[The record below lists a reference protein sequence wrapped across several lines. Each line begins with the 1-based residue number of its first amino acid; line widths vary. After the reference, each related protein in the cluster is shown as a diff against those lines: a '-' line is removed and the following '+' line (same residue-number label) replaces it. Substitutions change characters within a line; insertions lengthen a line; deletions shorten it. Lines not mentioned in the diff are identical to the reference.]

1 MAPNKQVSPVIRIS
15 QGERDA
21 SARATHLEA
30 ATRKFLV
37 TTNERKQMSTKTNFK
52 RIALVAVAALGMGV
66 LSSVPSQAVVS
77 IGSLTLTTSNGTAT
91 IIKADTTGAGS
102 VTVRWTSIT
111 ASDSIAISSVVKS
124 VPTGATA
131 PNVVFS
137 GKDTLTAA
145 VATVL
150 KPASANSSLDGGRTP
165 GDVAAAAGSPTAGY
179 LYQYKDSAIA
189 TSVTGYNS
197 ATFRVQLDS
206 FTSTRVAGTYTYTIT
221 AVPYTYTAGIGVAP
235 TFDGNNTID
244 YSRAVTAEVSIVIA
258 ALASASTVSSA
269 ANSSAWIA
277 TTSALADAATGDAAI
292 NVPAA
297 VSATN
302 AARAYIDVDILNAS
316 GNATDESVTVTT
328 NIGQVG
334 TATIRGKDVTLATSS
349 GSIEV
354 LVYSDGTA
362 GTATITVKT
371 ATITFPSKTVTFYAA
386 APSTIVA
393 SVLNSAPGVGTTD
406 LAIAAVAK
414 DSNGNAYSGTLY
426 VSSDALTVI
435 EDTAAACSYNA
446 TNSRHECSVTGVIA
460 GSAKITVRDKASG
473 ATIVSS
479 NAVDLTVT
487 SSAPVKVSLAFDKA
501 TYAPGEKATLLISVL
516 DAAGKSVKAQTFNN
530 LFATGGITLSTAAGN
545 GSETVTA
552 VSATTVSLASYAL
565 GTLTTPVKAYTLYMP
580 NTGGTLKATA
590 TGGTSLALAGQV
602 EVSASATVT
611 DNAAAALAA
620 VTALA
625 TTVASLKTLITTL
638 TNLVL
643 KIQKK
648 VKA

>member
-1 MAPNKQVSPVIRIS
+1 
-15 QGERDA
+15 
-21 SARATHLEA
+21 
-30 ATRKFLV
+30 
-37 TTNERKQMSTKTNFK
+37 MSTKTNFK
-52 RIALVAVAALGMGV
+52 RIALVAVAALGLGV

-91 IIKADTTGAGS
+91 KIKADTVGAGS

-111 ASDSIAISSVVKS
+111 AIDSVAISSVVKS

-145 VATVL
+145 TATILRPSSV
-150 KPASANSSLDGGRTP
+150 NSSLNGGRTP
-165 GDVAAAAGSPTAGY
+165 GDVVGELNLGY
-179 LYQYKDSAIA
+179 AYQYQDSAVA
-189 TSVTGYNS
+189 TSALGYNS

-206 FTSTRVAGTYTYTIT
+206 KTSTRVAGTYTYTIT
-221 AVPYTYTAGIGVAP
+221 AVPYTYVAGIGVAP
-235 TFDGNNTID
+235 TEAGNNTLD

-258 ALASASTVSSA
+258 ALASESTVSSA

-277 TTSALADAATGDAAI
+277 STSALADAATTDAAI

-297 VSATN
+297 VSTTN
-302 AARAYIDVDILNAS
+302 AARAYIDVDIANAS
-316 GNATDESVTVTT
+316 GNAVDESVTVTT

-334 TATIRGKDVTLATSS
+334 TATIRGKDVTLATAS
-349 GSIEV
+349 GTIEV

-371 ATITFPSKTVTFYAA
+371 PTITFPSKTVTFYAA

-406 LAIAAVAK
+406 LTIGAVAK

-435 EDTAAACSYNA
+435 SDTAAACSYNA
-446 TNSRHECSVTGVIA
+446 TNARHECSVTGVIA

-487 SSAPVKVSLAFDKA
+487 SSAPARVSLAFDKA

-516 DAAGKSVKAQTFNN
+516 DAAGKSVKADTFNN

-552 VSATTVSLASYAL
+552 ISATTVSLASYAL

-580 NTGGTLKATA
+580 NTGGTFKATA

>member
-1 MAPNKQVSPVIRIS
+1 
-15 QGERDA
+15 
-21 SARATHLEA
+21 
-30 ATRKFLV
+30 
-37 TTNERKQMSTKTNFK
+37 MSTTTNFK
-52 RIALVAVAALGMGV
+52 RIALVAAAALGMGV

-77 IGSLTLTTSNGTAT
+77 IGSLTITSSNGTAT
-91 IIKADTTGAGS
+91 KAKADSTSAGS
-102 VTVRWTSIT
+102 VTVKWTSIT
-111 ASDSIAISSVVKS
+111 AIDSVVLSAVLKS
-124 VPTGATA
+124 KPGSDA
-131 PNVVFS
+131 PGLIFQ
-137 GKDTLTAA
+137 GKDTLTASVETILAPVASLGTSPGVVGAVSEYSLSYLDSA
-145 VATVL
+145 VAT
-150 KPASANSSLDGGRTP
+150 
-165 GDVAAAAGSPTAGY
+165 AA
-179 LYQYKDSAIA
+179 
-189 TSVTGYNS
+189 VGYNA

-206 FTSTRVAGTYTYTIT
+206 KTAARTIGTYVYTVT
-221 AVPYTYTAGIGVAP
+221 AIPYTYVSGIGVAP
-235 TFDGNNTID
+235 TFAGNNTID
-244 YSRAVTAEVSIVIA
+244 YSRAVSTDVSITIA
-258 ALASASTVSSA
+258 ALASESEVSSA

-277 TTSALADAATGDAAI
+277 TTGTLADAATGDSAI

-302 AARAYIDVDILNAS
+302 AARAVIDVNIANAS
-316 GNATDESVTVTT
+316 GAAVNESVTVTT

-334 TATIRGKDVTLATSS
+334 TSTIRGKSVVLATSS
-349 GSIEV
+349 GDINV
-354 LVYSDGTA
+354 NVYSDGTA
-362 GTATITVKT
+362 GTATITIST
-371 ATITFPSKTVTFYAA
+371 PTITFPSKTVNFYAA

-393 SVLNSAPGVGTTD
+393 SVLNSAPGVGTNT
-406 LAIAAVAK
+406 LTIGAVAK
-414 DSNGNAYSGTLY
+414 DSNGNAYSADLY

-435 EDTAAACSYNA
+435 SDTAAACSYNA

-487 SSAPVKVSLAFDKA
+487 SSAPARVSLAFDKA

-516 DAAGKSVKAQTFNN
+516 DAAGKSVKANEFAN

-552 VSATTVSLASYAL
+552 ISATTVSLASYAL

-580 NTGGTLKATA
+580 NTGGTFKATA

-602 EVSASATVT
+602 EVSASATIT

-620 VTALA
+620 VNALA
-625 TTVASLKTLITTL
+625 TTVASLRTLITTL

-648 VKA
+648 VRA

>member
-1 MAPNKQVSPVIRIS
+1 
-15 QGERDA
+15 
-21 SARATHLEA
+21 
-30 ATRKFLV
+30 
-37 TTNERKQMSTKTNFK
+37 
-52 RIALVAVAALGMGV
+52 
-66 LSSVPSQAVVS
+66 
-77 IGSLTLTTSNGTAT
+77 
-91 IIKADTTGAGS
+91 
-102 VTVRWTSIT
+102 
-111 ASDSIAISSVVKS
+111 VVKA

-131 PNVVFS
+131 PSVVFS

-145 VATVL
+145 AATVL
-150 KPASANSSLDGGRTP
+150 APASVNSALDGGVTP
-165 GDVAAAAGSPTAGY
+165 GAASTSPNLGY
-179 LYQYKDSAIA
+179 AYQYKDSAVA
-189 TSVTGYNS
+189 TSAVGYNS
-197 ATFRVQLDS
+197 ATFRVQIDS
-206 FTSTRVAGTYTYTIT
+206 YTSTRVAGTYTYTIT

-235 TFDGNNTID
+235 TFAGNNTLD

-258 ALASASTVSSA
+258 ALASESTVSSA

-277 TTSALADAATGDAAI
+277 TTSALADAATGDSAI

-297 VSATN
+297 VSSTN
-302 AARAYIDVDILNAS
+302 AARAYIDVDIANAS
-316 GNATDESVTVTT
+316 GNAVDESVTVTT

-334 TATIRGKDVTLATSS
+334 TSTIRGKSVVLATTS

-362 GTATITVKT
+362 GTATITVT
-371 ATITFPSKTVTFYAA
+371 TPTITFPSKTVSFYAA

-393 SVLNSAPGVGTTD
+393 SVLNSAPGVGTNT
-406 LAIAAVAK
+406 LTIGAVAK
-414 DSNGNAYSGTLY
+414 DSNGNAYTAALY

-435 EDTAAACSYNA
+435 SDTAAACSYNA
-446 TNSRHECSVTGVIA
+446 TNARHECSVTGVIA

-487 SSAPVKVSLAFDKA
+487 SSAPATVKLAFDKA

-516 DAAGKSVKAQTFNN
+516 DAAGKSVKAQEFAN

-552 VSATTVSLASYAL
+552 VSATTISLASYAL
-565 GTLTTPVKAYTLYMP
+565 GSLTTPVKAYTLYMP
-580 NTGGTLKATA
+580 NTGGTFKATA

>member
-1 MAPNKQVSPVIRIS
+1 
-15 QGERDA
+15 
-21 SARATHLEA
+21 
-30 ATRKFLV
+30 
-37 TTNERKQMSTKTNFK
+37 
-52 RIALVAVAALGMGV
+52 
-66 LSSVPSQAVVS
+66 
-77 IGSLTLTTSNGTAT
+77 LTITSSNGTAT
-91 IIKADTTGAGS
+91 KAKADSTSAGS
-102 VTVRWTSIT
+102 VTVKWTSIT
-111 ASDSIAISSVVKS
+111 AIDSVVLSSVLKTK
-124 VPTGATA
+124 PGTDA
-131 PNVVFS
+131 PGLIFQ
-137 GKDTLTAA
+137 GKDTLTASVETVLAPVASLGSNVGAGVASEYNLSYRDSA
-145 VATVL
+145 VAT
-150 KPASANSSLDGGRTP
+150 SA
-165 GDVAAAAGSPTAGY
+165 V
-179 LYQYKDSAIA
+179 
-189 TSVTGYNS
+189 GYNA

-206 FTSTRVAGTYTYTIT
+206 ATTGRTAGTYVYTVT
-221 AVPYTYTAGIGVAP
+221 AIPYTYAAGIGVAP
-235 TFDGNNTID
+235 TFAGNNTID
-244 YSRAVTAEVSIVIA
+244 YSRAVSVDVSITIA
-258 ALASASTVSSA
+258 ALASESTVSSA
-269 ANSSAWIA
+269 ATSSAWIA
-277 TTSALADAATGDAAI
+277 TTAALSDAATTDAAI

-302 AARAYIDVDILNAS
+302 APRAYIDVDIANAL
-316 GNATDESVTVTT
+316 GTAVDESVTVTT
-328 NIGQVG
+328 TIGQVG
-334 TATIRGKDVTLATSS
+334 TSTIRGKSVVLATTTGTIS
-349 GSIEV
+349 V

-362 GTATITVKT
+362 GTATITVT
-371 ATITFPSKTVTFYAA
+371 TPTITFPSKTVNFYAA

-393 SVLNSAPGVGTTD
+393 SVLNSAPGVGTNT
-406 LAIAAVAK
+406 LTIGAVAK
-414 DSNGNAYSGTLY
+414 DSNGNAYSADLY

-435 EDTAAACSYNA
+435 SDTAAACSYNA

-487 SSAPVKVSLAFDKA
+487 SSAPARVSLAFDKA

-516 DAAGKSVKAQTFNN
+516 DAAGKSVKAGEFAN

-552 VSATTVSLASYAL
+552 ISATTVSLASYAL

-580 NTGGTLKATA
+580 NTGGTFKATA

-602 EVSASATVT
+602 EVSASATIT

>member
-1 MAPNKQVSPVIRIS
+1 
-15 QGERDA
+15 
-21 SARATHLEA
+21 
-30 ATRKFLV
+30 
-37 TTNERKQMSTKTNFK
+37 MSTKTNFK
-52 RIALVAVAALGMGV
+52 RIALVAVASLGLGV

-91 IIKADTTGAGS
+91 KIKADTTGAGS

-111 ASDSIAISSVVKS
+111 ASDSVAISSVVKS

-150 KPASANSSLDGGRTP
+150 NPASVNSSLDGGQTP
-165 GDVAAAAGSPTAGY
+165 GQSTAAPTIGY
-179 LYQYKDSAIA
+179 AYQYRDSAIA
-189 TSVTGYNS
+189 TSATGYNS
-197 ATFRVQLDS
+197 ATFRVQIDS
-206 FTSTRVAGTYTYTIT
+206 LTSTRVAGTYTYTIT

-235 TFDGNNTID
+235 TFAGNNTLD

-258 ALASASTVSSA
+258 ATAAESTVSSA

-292 NVPAA
+292 NVAAA

-302 AARAYIDVDILNAS
+302 AAKAYIDVDILNAS
-316 GNATDESVTVTT
+316 GSAVDESVTVTT

-334 TATIRGKDVTLATSS
+334 TATIRGKSVVLATTS

-362 GTATITVKT
+362 GTATITIT
-371 ATITFPSKTVTFYAA
+371 TPTITFPSKTVKFYAA

-393 SVLNSAPGVGTTD
+393 SVLNSAPGVGTTT
-406 LAIAAVAK
+406 LVVGAVAK
-414 DSNGNAYSGTLY
+414 DSNGNAYTADLY

-435 EDTAAACSYNA
+435 SDTAAACSYNS

-487 SSAPVKVSLAFDKA
+487 SSAPATVKLAFDKA

-516 DAAGKSVKAQTFNN
+516 DSAGKSVKAQTFSD

-552 VSATTVSLASYAL
+552 ISAMTVSLASYAL
-565 GTLTTPVKAYTLYMP
+565 GSLTTPVKAYTLYMP
-580 NTGGTLKATA
+580 NTGGTFKATA

>member
-1 MAPNKQVSPVIRIS
+1 
-15 QGERDA
+15 
-21 SARATHLEA
+21 
-30 ATRKFLV
+30 
-37 TTNERKQMSTKTNFK
+37 MSTKTNFK
-52 RIALVAVAALGMGV
+52 RIALVAVAALGLGV

-91 IIKADTTGAGS
+91 KIKADTVGAGS

-111 ASDSIAISSVVKS
+111 AIDSVAISSVVKS

-145 VATVL
+145 TATILRPSSV
-150 KPASANSSLDGGRTP
+150 NSSLNGGRTP
-165 GDVAAAAGSPTAGY
+165 GDVVGELNLGY
-179 LYQYKDSAIA
+179 AYQYQDSAVA
-189 TSVTGYNS
+189 TSALGYNS

-206 FTSTRVAGTYTYTIT
+206 KTSTRVAGTYTYTIT
-221 AVPYTYTAGIGVAP
+221 AVPYTYVAGIGVAP
-235 TFDGNNTID
+235 TEAGNNTLD

-258 ALASASTVSSA
+258 ALASESTVSSA

-277 TTSALADAATGDAAI
+277 STSALADAATTDAAI

-297 VSATN
+297 VSTTN
-302 AARAYIDVDILNAS
+302 AARAYIDVDIANAS
-316 GNATDESVTVTT
+316 GNAVDESVTVTT

-334 TATIRGKDVTLATSS
+334 TATIRGKDVTLATAS
-349 GSIEV
+349 GTIEV

-371 ATITFPSKTVTFYAA
+371 PTITFPSKTVTFYAA

-406 LAIAAVAK
+406 LTIGAVAK

-435 EDTAAACSYNA
+435 SDTAAACSYNA
-446 TNSRHECSVTGVIA
+446 TNARHECSVTGVIA

-487 SSAPVKVSLAFDKA
+487 SSAPARVSLAFDKA

-516 DAAGKSVKAQTFNN
+516 DAAGKSVKADTFNN

-552 VSATTVSLASYAL
+552 ISATTVSLASYAL

-580 NTGGTLKATA
+580 NTGGTFKATA

-620 VTALA
+620 VNALA
-625 TTVASLKTLITTL
+625 TTVASLRTLITTK
-638 TNLVL
+638 L
-643 KIQKK
+643 KAVIRCFSWCYTDNIRP
-648 VKA
+648 AGPRSYYCTARC

>member
-1 MAPNKQVSPVIRIS
+1 
-15 QGERDA
+15 
-21 SARATHLEA
+21 
-30 ATRKFLV
+30 
-37 TTNERKQMSTKTNFK
+37 MSTKTNFK
-52 RIALVAVAALGMGV
+52 RIALVAVAALGLGV

-91 IIKADTTGAGS
+91 KIKADTVGAGS

-111 ASDSIAISSVVKS
+111 AIDSVAISSVVKS

-145 VATVL
+145 TATILRPSSV
-150 KPASANSSLDGGRTP
+150 NSSLNGGRTP
-165 GDVAAAAGSPTAGY
+165 GDVVGELNLGY
-179 LYQYKDSAIA
+179 AYQYQDSAVA
-189 TSVTGYNS
+189 TSALGYNS

-206 FTSTRVAGTYTYTIT
+206 KTSTRVAGTYTYTIT
-221 AVPYTYTAGIGVAP
+221 AVPYTYVAGIGVAP
-235 TFDGNNTID
+235 TEAGNNTLD

-258 ALASASTVSSA
+258 ALASESTVSSA

-277 TTSALADAATGDAAI
+277 STSALADAATTDAAI

-297 VSATN
+297 VSTTN
-302 AARAYIDVDILNAS
+302 AARAYIDVDIANAS
-316 GNATDESVTVTT
+316 GNAVDESVTVTT

-334 TATIRGKDVTLATSS
+334 TATIRGKDVTLATAS
-349 GSIEV
+349 GTIEV

-371 ATITFPSKTVTFYAA
+371 PTITFPSKTVTFYAA

-406 LAIAAVAK
+406 LTIGAVAK

-435 EDTAAACSYNA
+435 SDTAAACSYNA
-446 TNSRHECSVTGVIA
+446 TNARHECSVTGVIA

-487 SSAPVKVSLAFDKA
+487 SSAPARVSLAFDKA

-516 DAAGKSVKAQTFNN
+516 DAAGKSVKADTFNN

-552 VSATTVSLASYAL
+552 ISATTVSLASYAL

-580 NTGGTLKATA
+580 NTGGTFKATA

-620 VTALA
+620 VNALA
-625 TTVASLKTLITTL
+625 TTVASLRTLITTL

>member
-1 MAPNKQVSPVIRIS
+1 MTPKKQVSPVIRIS

-52 RIALVAVAALGMGV
+52 RIALVAVAALGLGV
-66 LSSVPSQAVVS
+66 LSSAPSQAVVS

-91 IIKADTTGAGS
+91 KITADTTGAGS

-111 ASDSIAISSVVKS
+111 AIDSVAISSVVKS

-145 VATVL
+145 VATSL
-150 KPASANSSLDGGRTP
+150 APASVNSSLTGGTTP
-165 GDVAAAAGSPTAGY
+165 GVAGEGTLGY
-179 LYQYKDSAIA
+179 AYQYQDSAVA
-189 TSVTGYNS
+189 TAAVGYNS

-206 FTSTRVAGTYTYTIT
+206 KTSTRVAGTYTYTIT

-235 TFDGNNTID
+235 TFAGNNTLD

-258 ALASASTVSSA
+258 ATAAESTVSSA
-269 ANSSAWIA
+269 ALSSAWIA
-277 TTSALADAATGDAAI
+277 TTSALADAATGDSAI

-297 VSATN
+297 VSSTN
-302 AARAYIDVDILNAS
+302 AARAYIDVDIFNAS
-316 GNATDESVTVTT
+316 SSSVNESVTVTT

-334 TATIRGKDVTLATSS
+334 TSTIRGKSVVLATTS
-349 GSIEV
+349 GTIEV

-362 GTATITVKT
+362 GTATITVT
-371 ATITFPSKTVTFYAA
+371 TPTITFPSKTVNFYAA
-386 APSTIVA
+386 APSKIVA
-393 SVLNSAPGVGTTD
+393 SVLNSAPGVGTNT
-406 LAIAAVAK
+406 LTIGAVAT
-414 DSNGNAYSGTLY
+414 DANGNAYSADLY

-435 EDTAAACSYNA
+435 SDTAAACSYNA
-446 TNSRHECSVTGVIA
+446 TNARHECSVTGVIA

-487 SSAPVKVSLAFDKA
+487 SSAPAKVSLAFDKA
-501 TYAPGEKATLLISVL
+501 TYAPGEKATLLITVL
-516 DAAGKSVKAQTFNN
+516 DSAGKSVKAQAFNE

-552 VSATTVSLASYAL
+552 ISATTVSLASYAL

-580 NTGGTLKATA
+580 NTGGTFKATA

-602 EVSASATVT
+602 AVSASATVT

>member
-1 MAPNKQVSPVIRIS
+1 
-15 QGERDA
+15 
-21 SARATHLEA
+21 
-30 ATRKFLV
+30 
-37 TTNERKQMSTKTNFK
+37 MSTKTNFK

-77 IGSLTLTTSNGTAT
+77 IGSLTITTANGTAT
-91 IIKADTTGAGS
+91 KIKADTVGAGS
-102 VTVRWTSIT
+102 VTVKWTAIT
-111 ASDSIAISSVVKS
+111 AIDSIAISSVVKS

-145 VATVL
+145 AATVL
-150 KPASANSSLDGGRTP
+150 KPASANSSLDGGATP
-165 GDVAAAAGSPTAGY
+165 GVAGSESAGY
-179 LYQYKDSAIA
+179 LYQYRDSAIA
-189 TSVTGYNS
+189 TSALGYNS

-206 FTSTRVAGTYTYTIT
+206 NTSTRVAGTYTYTIT

-235 TFDGNNTID
+235 TFEGNNTLD

-258 ALASASTVSSA
+258 ALDSESTVSA
-269 ANSSAWIA
+269 ASNSSAWIA
-277 TTSALADAATGDAAI
+277 STSALADAATTDAAI

-297 VSATN
+297 VSTTN
-302 AARAYIDVDILNAS
+302 AARAYIDVDIANAS
-316 GNATDESVTVTT
+316 GVAVDESVTVTT

-334 TATIRGKDVTLATSS
+334 TATIRGKDVTLATAS
-349 GSIEV
+349 GTIEV

-371 ATITFPSKTVTFYAA
+371 PTITFPSKTVTFYAA

-393 SVLNSAPGVGTTD
+393 SVLNSAPGVGATS
-406 LAIAAVAK
+406 AVIGAVAK

-435 EDTAAACSYNA
+435 SDTAAACSYNA

-460 GSAKITVRDKASG
+460 GSANITVRDKASG

-479 NAVDLTVT
+479 NAVPLTVT
-487 SSAPVKVSLAFDKA
+487 NSAPATVKLAFDKA

-516 DAAGKSVKAQTFNN
+516 DAAGKSVKAQEFAN

-552 VSATTVSLASYAL
+552 VSATTISLASYAL
-565 GTLTTPVKAYTLYMP
+565 GSLTTPVKAYTLYMP
-580 NTGGTLKATA
+580 NTGGTFKATA

-625 TTVASLKTLITTL
+625 TTVASLRTLITTL
-638 TNLVL
+638 TNL
-643 KIQKK
+643 
-648 VKA
+648 AF

>member
-1 MAPNKQVSPVIRIS
+1 
-15 QGERDA
+15 
-21 SARATHLEA
+21 
-30 ATRKFLV
+30 
-37 TTNERKQMSTKTNFK
+37 MSTKTNFK
-52 RIALVAVAALGMGV
+52 RIALVAVAALGLGV

-91 IIKADTTGAGS
+91 KIKADTVGAGS

-111 ASDSIAISSVVKS
+111 AIDSVAISSVVKS

-145 VATVL
+145 TATILRPSSV
-150 KPASANSSLDGGRTP
+150 NSSLNGGRTP
-165 GDVAAAAGSPTAGY
+165 GDVVGELNLGY
-179 LYQYKDSAIA
+179 AYQYQDSAVA
-189 TSVTGYNS
+189 TSALGYNS

-206 FTSTRVAGTYTYTIT
+206 KTSTRVAGTYTYTIT
-221 AVPYTYTAGIGVAP
+221 AVPYTYVAGIGVAP
-235 TFDGNNTID
+235 TEAGNNTLD

-258 ALASASTVSSA
+258 ALASESTVSSA

-277 TTSALADAATGDAAI
+277 STSALADAATTDAAI

-297 VSATN
+297 VSTTN
-302 AARAYIDVDILNAS
+302 AARAYIDVDIANAS
-316 GNATDESVTVTT
+316 GNAVDESVTVTT

-334 TATIRGKDVTLATSS
+334 TATIRGKDVTLATAS
-349 GSIEV
+349 GTIEV

-371 ATITFPSKTVTFYAA
+371 PTITFPSKTVTFYAA

-406 LAIAAVAK
+406 LTIGAVAK

-435 EDTAAACSYNA
+435 SDTAAACSYNA
-446 TNSRHECSVTGVIA
+446 TNARHECSVTGVIA

-487 SSAPVKVSLAFDKA
+487 TSAPAKVSLAFDKA

-516 DAAGKSVKAQTFNN
+516 DAAGKSVKADTFNN

-552 VSATTVSLASYAL
+552 ISATTVSLASYAL

-580 NTGGTLKATA
+580 NTGGTFKATA

-620 VTALA
+620 VNALA
-625 TTVASLKTLITTL
+625 TTVASLRTLITTL

>member
-1 MAPNKQVSPVIRIS
+1 
-15 QGERDA
+15 
-21 SARATHLEA
+21 
-30 ATRKFLV
+30 
-37 TTNERKQMSTKTNFK
+37 MSTTTNFK
-52 RIALVAVAALGMGV
+52 RIALVAAAALGMGV
-66 LSSVPSQAVVS
+66 ISSVPSQAVVS
-77 IGSLTLTTSNGTAT
+77 IGSLTITSSNGTASKA
-91 IIKADTTGAGS
+91 KADSTTAGS
-102 VTVRWTSIT
+102 VTVKWTSIT
-111 ASDSIAISSVVKS
+111 AVDSIALSSVLKS
-124 VPTGATA
+124 KPGTDA
-131 PNVVFS
+131 PGLIFQA
-137 GKDTLTAA
+137 KDTLTAA
-145 VATVL
+145 VETL
-150 KPASANSSLDGGRTP
+150 LNPAEP
-165 GDVAAAAGSPTAGY
+165 AGSNIATGAATTTD
-179 LYQYKDSAIA
+179 YQYSYRDTATTTSA
-189 TSVTGYNS
+189 VGFNS

-206 FTSTRVAGTYTYTIT
+206 RTASRTAGTYVYTVT
-221 AVPYTYTAGIGVAP
+221 AIPYTYVSAIGVAP
-235 TFDGNNTID
+235 TNGSGTAGNNTAD
-244 YSRAVTAEVSIVIA
+244 FSKAVSVDVSITIA
-258 ALASASTVSSA
+258 ASTRESVVTSA

-277 TTSALADAATGDAAI
+277 ATSAAATAATGDSAI

-302 AARAYIDVDILNAS
+302 AARAFIDVNLLNAA
-316 GNATDESVTVTT
+316 GAGADESVTVTT

-334 TATIRGKDVTLATSS
+334 TSTIRGKSVVLATAS
-349 GSIEV
+349 GVIEV

-362 GTATITVKT
+362 GTATITVT
-371 ATITFPSKTVTFYAA
+371 TPTITFPSKKVTFYAA

-393 SVLNSAPGVGTTD
+393 SVLNSAPGVGSNS

-414 DSNGNAYSGTLY
+414 DSNGNAYSGDLY

-435 EDTAAACSYNA
+435 SDTAAACSYNA

-460 GSAKITVRDKASG
+460 GSANITVRDKASG

-479 NAVDLTVT
+479 NAVPLTVT
-487 SSAPVKVSLAFDKA
+487 TSSPATVKLAFDKA

-516 DAAGKSVKAQTFNN
+516 DSAGKSVKAQEFAN

-552 VSATTVSLASYAL
+552 VSATTISLASYAL
-565 GTLTTPVKAYTLYMP
+565 GSLTTPVKAYTLYMP
-580 NTGGTLKATA
+580 NTGGTFKATA

-625 TTVASLKTLITTL
+625 TTVASLRTLITTL

-648 VKA
+648 VRA

>member
-1 MAPNKQVSPVIRIS
+1 
-15 QGERDA
+15 
-21 SARATHLEA
+21 
-30 ATRKFLV
+30 
-37 TTNERKQMSTKTNFK
+37 MSTTTNFK
-52 RIALVAVAALGMGV
+52 RIALVAAAALGMGV

-77 IGSLTLTTSNGTAT
+77 LGSLTITSSNGTAT
-91 IIKADTTGAGS
+91 KAKADSTSAGS
-102 VTVRWTSIT
+102 VTVKWTSIT
-111 ASDSIAISSVVKS
+111 AIDSVVLSAVLKTK
-124 VPTGATA
+124 PGTDA
-131 PNVVFS
+131 PGLIFQ
-137 GKDTLTAA
+137 GKDTLTASVQTILAPAASLGSTPGAGAASEYLLAYLDSA
-145 VATVL
+145 VAT
-150 KPASANSSLDGGRTP
+150 SA
-165 GDVAAAAGSPTAGY
+165 V
-179 LYQYKDSAIA
+179 
-189 TSVTGYNS
+189 GYNA

-206 FTSTRVAGTYTYTIT
+206 STAARTTGTYVYTVT
-221 AVPYTYTAGIGVAP
+221 AIPYTYAAAIGVAP
-235 TFDGNNTID
+235 TLGGNNTID
-244 YSRAVTAEVSIVIA
+244 YSRAVSTDVSITIA
-258 ALASASTVSSA
+258 ALSSESEVSSA

-277 TTSALADAATGDAAI
+277 TTGTLADAATGDSAI

-302 AARAYIDVDILNAS
+302 AARAVIDVNIANAS
-316 GNATDESVTVTT
+316 GAAVNESVTVTT

-334 TATIRGKDVTLATSS
+334 TSTIRGKSVVLATTS
-349 GSIEV
+349 GDINV
-354 LVYSDGTA
+354 DVYSDGTA
-362 GTATITVKT
+362 GTATITVST
-371 ATITFPSKTVTFYAA
+371 PTITFPSKTVNFYAA

-393 SVLNSAPGVGTTD
+393 SVLNSAPGVGTNT
-406 LAIAAVAK
+406 LTIGAVAK
-414 DSNGNAYSGTLY
+414 DSNGNAYSANLY

-435 EDTAAACSYNA
+435 SDTAAACSYNA
-446 TNSRHECSVTGVIA
+446 TNARHECSVTGVKG

-487 SSAPVKVSLAFDKA
+487 SSAPAKVTLAFDKA

-516 DAAGKSVKAQTFNN
+516 DADGKSVKAQEFAN

-552 VSATTVSLASYAL
+552 VSATTVSLASLAL
-565 GTLTTPVKAYTLYMP
+565 GSLTTPVKAYTLYMP
-580 NTGGTLKATA
+580 NTGGTFKATA

-620 VTALA
+620 VNALA
-625 TTVASLKTLITTL
+625 TTVASLRTLITTL